1 VNSKKGSQA
10 AERGPDLS
18 GRGARVVPE
27 LDAGGGAM
35 AADAIWLGSGGGTLE
50 EEGGREGGG
59 GGEGTRWK
67 GGGRQAGESS
77 SGVWRG
83 GSEEREKCFC
93 GGGER
98 EAMVSL

>member
-18 GRGARVVPE
+18 GRGARIVPE

-50 EEGGREGGG
+50 EEGGREGGRRHK
-59 GGEGTRWK
+59 EER
-67 GGGRQAGESS
+67 GRQAGESS
-77 SGVWRG
+77 NGVWRG

-98 EAMVSL
+98 EGMVSL